1 MIDGH
6 IEFIFNQVSK
16 PSFFRVRKYKE
27 WISKNLEDYSVEKM
41 SLVYIFSD
49 DPYVL
54 SINQQF
60 LKHDD
65 LTDIITFDN
74 TINEKHIQGEIYIS
88 LDRVKENAK
97 QFKTTYQKEL
107 QRVIAHGILHLL
119 GYKDKTPKDEQIMRN
134 QEEIWLNKF

>member
-6 IEFIFNQVSK
+6 IEFIFNEVSK
-16 PSFFRVRKYKE
+16 PSFFRVKKYKE
-27 WISKNLEDYSVEKM
+27 WISKNLEDHPVKKVSLIYIYSN
-41 SLVYIFSD
+41 

-65 LTDIITFDN
+65 YTDIITFDN
-74 TINEKHIQGEIYIS
+74 TINEKHLQGEIYIS

-119 GYKDKTPKDEQIMRN
+119 GYKDKSPKDEQIMRN
-134 QEEIWLNKF
+134 QEETWISKF